1 MIEGSGSGSVYLS
14 LTNGSVFGSGRPK
27 TYVSY
32 GSGFGSASATLI
44 GTNLNSSRG
53 LYDNFFINVYVW
65 FGRILKRE
73 SFKEVTRCEAEGGE
87 RRLHHPQDKGAAAD
101 TARLGLGFVLLMGA
115 LYVGKKILRK

>member
-1 MIEGSGSGSVYLS
+1 MIHS
-14 LTNGSVFGSGRPK
+14 
-27 TYVSY
+27 
-32 GSGFGSASATLI
+32 
-44 GTNLNSSRG
+44 
-53 LYDNFFINVYVW
+53 NFFINVW

-87 RRLHHPQDKGAAAD
+87 RRLHHPQDKGAAD

>member
-1 MIEGSGSGSVYLS
+1 MDPDSDPGGS
-14 LTNGSVFGSGRPK
+14 K

-32 GSGFGSASATLI
+32 GSGFGSGSATLI
-44 GTNLNSSRG
+44 GTYLNAMIHS
-53 LYDNFFINVYVW
+53 NFFIIVYVW

-87 RRLHHPQDKGAAAD
+87 RRLHHPQDKGAADA
-101 TARLGLGFVLLMGA
+101 ARLGLGFVLLMGA